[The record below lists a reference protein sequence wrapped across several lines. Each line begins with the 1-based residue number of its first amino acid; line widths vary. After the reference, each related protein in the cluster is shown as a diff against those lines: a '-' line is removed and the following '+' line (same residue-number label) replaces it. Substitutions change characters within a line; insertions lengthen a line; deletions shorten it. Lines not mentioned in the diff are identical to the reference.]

1 MTRYQVIAHRRASS
15 VFGEASAPVKEDG
28 HVLPPFRSRYM
39 AEALARGL
47 DANTGTPNVYHTV
60 EEVRSTEAPPVRD
73 YVDLEIAR
81 MLVLTTGHLTHETA
95 NKMTSLPTAI
105 FEKSEYGFFCYVS
118 EDTDELPTDLEACIH
133 YARSRSC
140 EWLMFD
146 CDGPIIDGL
155 PVFDWEA
162 ARVQADKAG
171 DADQD
176 LAERLRADAR
186 ALDTGMDPE
195 LVRELQAHADRLDS
209 QPTVD
214 SMAEELRTYCREQQ
228 LPEYS
233 ADDLLFMDGLTEEQ
247 RSWLRDFCDRWETMI
262 QRTDSEGRDDAV
274 H

>member
-15 VFGEASAPVKEDG
+15 VFGAASAPLKEGDE
-28 HVLPPFRSRYM
+28 VLPPFRSRYM

-47 DANTGTPNVYHTV
+47 DAKVGAAQVYHTV
-60 EEVRSTEAPPVRD
+60 EEVPSAATQPVRD
-73 YVDLEIAR
+73 YAGLEIAR
-81 MLVLTTGHLTHETA
+81 MLVLTTVHLTRETA
-95 NKMTSLPTAI
+95 NLMSSLPTAA
-105 FEKSEYGFFCYVS
+105 FDKQDYGWFVYVT
-118 EDTDELPTDLEACIH
+118 EETDQLPTDLEACIH

-146 CDGPIIDGL
+146 CDGPTIDGL

-162 ARVQADKAG
+162 ARDHTDKAG
-171 DADQD
+171 NADQD

-195 LVRELQAHADRLDS
+195 LVRELHAHADRLDS
-209 QPTVD
+209 RPTID

-233 ADDLLFMDGLTEEQ
+233 ADDLLFMEGLTEGQ
-247 RSWLRDFCDRWETMI
+247 RSWLRDFCARWEAII
-262 QRTDSEGRDDAV
+262 QRTDPSGGDDAV